1 VSATPVTGISSLRAR
16 LEGTLTWTEAAS
28 GGDAMAGALDAA
40 RAAPAL
46 IVDTVAKASRII
58 LCGAGSSY
66 YVAQIVAAAMREV
79 AGLAA
84 SAVPLSEV
92 ILRPEGVLPREPGQ
106 ELVVVI
112 SRSGATTEAVTL
124 ANRLRGAGRQTLA
137 ITCRAGSPL
146 AAAVPQ
152 TVVVPADEQ
161 AIVMTRSFAAMT
173 VALLRVIAR
182 STPDA
187 SALAADLDRTP
198 EAWAASTDL
207 VGHALELADGTPRR
221 VVVLGGGAALGLA
234 NEAVLKI
241 TETSQVPA
249 NAWEPLE
256 FRHGPISVCEP
267 GVLVVGLL
275 AGRAEATEARVLTES
290 ADLGATTWRPEP
302 TGVATELGPI
312 ARLLAALHPLQAL
325 AFGLALRRGLDPDRP
340 RHLNQVVMLD
350 DT

>member
-1 VSATPVTGISSLRAR
+1 MSAMPLTGISSLRAR
-16 LEGTLTWTEAAS
+16 LEATLAWDEAAS
-28 GGDAMAGALDAA
+28 GGDAMAGALEAA
-40 RAAPAL
+40 RMAPAQM
-46 IVDTVAKASRII
+46 VTSVASASRLI

-66 YVAQIVAAAMREV
+66 YVAQIVATAMREV
-79 AGLAA
+79 AGVAA

-92 ILRPEGVLPREPGQ
+92 ILRREGVLPRAPGQ

-124 ANRLRGAGRQTLA
+124 AHQLREEGWRTLA

-146 AAAVPQ
+146 TAAVPQ
-152 TVVVPADEQ
+152 SMVVPADEQ
-161 AIVMTRSFAAMT
+161 AIVMTRSFGALT
-173 VALLRVIAR
+173 VGLLRLFAR
-182 STPDA
+182 STPYA
-187 SALAADLDRTP
+187 SALAAELDRLP

-207 VGHALELADGTPRR
+207 VGPALELADGAPSR
-221 VVVLGGGAALGLA
+221 VVVLGGGPALGMA

-275 AGRAEATEARVLTES
+275 GGRAESAEARVLSES
-290 ADLGATTWRPEP
+290 ADLGATIWRPEP
-302 TGVATELGPI
+302 TGVAPELGPI
-312 ARLLAALHPLQAL
+312 ARLMAVLHPLQAL

-350 DT
+350 DA